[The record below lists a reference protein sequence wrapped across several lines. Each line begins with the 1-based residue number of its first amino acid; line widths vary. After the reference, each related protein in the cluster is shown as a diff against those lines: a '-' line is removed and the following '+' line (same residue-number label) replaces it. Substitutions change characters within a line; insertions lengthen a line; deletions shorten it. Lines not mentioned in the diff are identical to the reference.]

1 MKKVSS
7 TIRTL
12 VVLGIAL
19 SFTGVNSVSATRAVT
34 DKGTGCFVRDGSGS
48 DDYAFDSD
56 CTAHSVL
63 KMDDDGE
70 FDFYVYQDHG
80 QTSWHPSQPYRDTFE
95 LWYRFDFGVVCGIAK
110 ESVSP
115 SGEYKSSFKSY

>member
-1 MKKVSS
+1 MRKLSS

-12 VVLGIAL
+12 VVIGIAL

-34 DKGTGCFVRDGSGS
+34 ERGTGCFVRVGDGV
-48 DDYAFDSD
+48 DDYAFDGA

-70 FDFYVYQDHG
+70 FDFFVYQDHG
-80 QTSWHPSQPYRDTFE
+80 QTSWHPSTPYRDTFE
-95 LWYRFDFGVVCGIAK
+95 ICYQFDFGVVCGIAK

>member
-1 MKKVSS
+1 MRKVSLV
-7 TIRTL
+7 IRTL
-12 VVLGIAL
+12 VVIVIAL
-19 SFTGVNSVSATRAVT
+19 SFTGVNSVLAARADT
-34 DKGTGCFVRDGSGS
+34 DRGEGCLVRVGDGE
-48 DDYAFDSD
+48 DDYAFDST
-56 CTAHSVL
+56 CATQAVL

-80 QTSWHPSQPYRDTFE
+80 QSTWHPSTPYRNTFE
-95 LWYRFDFGVVCGIAK
+95 LCYHFSFGTVCGTAK

>member
-1 MKKVSS
+1 MRKVSLA
-7 TIRTL
+7 IRTL
-12 VVLGIAL
+12 VVIGIAL
-19 SFTGVNSVSATRAVT
+19 CFTGVSSVSATRAVT
-34 DKGTGCFVRDGSGS
+34 DRGTGCYVRVGDGE
-48 DDYAFDSD
+48 DDYVLDSA
-56 CTAHSVL
+56 CTAQSVL

-80 QTSWHPSQPYRDTFE
+80 ESTWHPSTPYRNTFE
-95 LWYRFDFGVVCGIAK
+95 ICYEFSFGTVCGIAK